1 MQTQGAAACGMCI
14 EVLAVDNMPALNDQ
28 LTKWDYKKNITVPF
42 IAMIFDQCT
51 DPICEWNG
59 YLDFVSAILWSTA
72 LYVPQW
78 HAHHQP
84 LLSGVSI
91 RPHERLTLEFM
102 LFVSNEC
109 ANRTCTARSSRW
121 PRVRPRIPHHVSMH
135 FHFQFWPKLKVPL
148 GLMEW
153 HRQASALISA
163 RINCPMRC

>member
-59 YLDFVSAILWSTA
+59 YLDFVSAIRWSSA

-121 PRVRPRIPHHVSMH
+121 PRVRPAFLTMCPCISISS
-135 FHFQFWPKLKVPL
+135 FGLKQRSH
-148 GLMEW
+148 W
-153 HRQASALISA
+153 ISWNGID
-163 RINCPMRC
+163 RHQH